1 MSFLLSVS
9 PPPSF
14 SDCLF
19 VSACARPSTPLW
31 AVSSHQPGRRR
42 EKSPRPSENSR
53 RCLFSTTSSTYL
65 LARAEECMFVRV
77 HVRVYGVC
85 VRLWCLCVFMR
96 VHVRRLRVH
105 VVCVHMGCAWERERL
120 RVSRRECECER
131 CRQREH
137 TKAIQVEVCVCVYA
151 CMYMHTYI
159 TTRVKIV
166 SSCVTLLK
174 VPIFPPSGTECTRM
188 NKLYRCADILTSC
201 VLVLRFSAQEEPRLE
216 DTRCSRSV
224 FE

>member
-1 MSFLLSVS
+1 VSFLLSVS

-131 CRQREH
+131 EREREPWVHASVSESVSVSVVDRESIRRQYRW
-137 TKAIQVEVCVCVYA
+137 KCVYA
-151 CMYMHTYI
+151 CMRVCICIHTSR
-159 TTRVKIV
+159 RV
-166 SSCVTLLK
+166 
-174 VPIFPPSGTECTRM
+174 
-188 NKLYRCADILTSC
+188 
-201 VLVLRFSAQEEPRLE
+201 
-216 DTRCSRSV
+216 SR
-224 FE
+224 